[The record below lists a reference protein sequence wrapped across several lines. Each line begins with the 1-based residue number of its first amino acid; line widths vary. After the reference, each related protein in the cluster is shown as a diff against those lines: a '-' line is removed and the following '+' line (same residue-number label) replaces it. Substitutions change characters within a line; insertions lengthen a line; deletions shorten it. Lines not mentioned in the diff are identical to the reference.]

1 MNFVQHRFTLHPRTV
16 GTLRRMVPH
25 FGYGVLGE
33 VMMYKSYSHPKA
45 DGSPEDWADIVV
57 RVTNGTFSIRKD
69 WYIKNGIA
77 WDEDFWQ
84 GYACKFAISMFR
96 MEWCPPGRGLWMM
109 GHQFM
114 YDRGSMALYNCNF
127 TKLTHAFDDDI
138 AWLMDSL
145 MHGCGVGFMAERE
158 DGLKVFKVSES
169 EEYEIPDTRE
179 GWVESVRLQIHSWLY
194 GTPKPIHRY
203 HLIRPAG
210 EIIRSFGGIASGPA
224 PLQRLHEIIDQCF
237 ERYLAGECDTVML
250 KTDLA
255 NAVGVCV
262 VSGNVRRSAELAAG
276 WMDDPTFIDLKDY
289 DKFPYRGEF
298 GWMSNNSV
306 FLEDD
311 TDFDRLDEIAKRVI
325 AKGEPGFIN
334 LQNLKKGRI
343 GKRDGLKKDRAIGL
357 NPCGEIPLEHREVCN
372 VAESNPMACGTPEQW
387 YAACGYATM
396 YMSTVALLPTH
407 QPTTNAV
414 VARNRRIGLSIM
426 NVTGWIAT
434 VGGHNVT
441 RYMRK
446 GYETVTAVNKWLA
459 DEAGVP
465 ESIRKTTIKPGGS
478 VPKMIGETAGCG
490 YPTFEHTL
498 IRFKVGKHHPIAQV
512 LMDVNIPYEQ
522 DLYESDTWVF
532 EIPIVQGPS
541 KPAAKASLYEQAMIV
556 TMVQREWADNAV
568 SNTLYFKPKWVF
580 NKVVKA
586 EEIEYGSTWMFIAE
600 KLMATQEDWVF
611 DGHTKYSGVFD
622 EGVLKEIKRYAFDPN
637 HEEDDILPVLSMIAP
652 LTKSVSLLP
661 HTADGVY
668 AQMPQSG
675 LTVNQYNE
683 RMSALRPIDWSTLKF
698 STPEG
703 EGYCSGGACV
713 RPA

>member
-1 MNFVQHRFTLHPRTV
+1 MSFVSQRFNLHQETAAL
-16 GTLRRMVPH
+16 LRRMVPH

-33 VMMYKSYSHPKA
+33 VMMYKSYSHPKD
-45 DGSPEDWADIVV
+45 DGSPEDWADIVI

-84 GYACKFAISMFR
+84 GYAKKFAVSMFR
-96 MEWCPPGRGLWMM
+96 MEWSPPGRGLWMM

-127 TKLTHAFDDDI
+127 TLITHAIDDDI

-145 MHGCGVGFMAERE
+145 MHGCGVGFSAVR
-158 DGLKVFKVSES
+158 DVIRLIPASGVF
-169 EEYEIPDTRE
+169 EYQIPDTRE

-194 GTPKPIHRY
+194 GTPMPMFDY
-203 HLIRPAG
+203 SLIRPAG
-210 EIIRSFGGIASGPA
+210 SIIKSFGGIASGPD
-224 PLQRLHEIIDQCF
+224 PLIRLHEIVNQCF
-237 ERYLAGECDTVML
+237 DRYSKGKCDSVML

-289 DKFPYRGEF
+289 EKFPYRAEF

-306 FLEDD
+306 YLEDD
-311 TDFDRLDEIAKRVI
+311 TDFDRLGEIARRVI
-325 AKGEPGFIN
+325 KNGEPGFIN

-343 GKRDGLKKDRAIGL
+343 GKNDNAREDAAIGL

-372 VAESNPMACGTPEQW
+372 VAESNPMACATPEQW
-387 YAACGYATM
+387 YDACGYATM

-414 VARNRRIGLSIM
+414 VVRNRRIGLSIM
-426 NVTGWIAT
+426 NVTGWIHTA
-434 VGGHNVT
+434 GGHNVI
-441 RYMRK
+441 RFMREGFK
-446 GYETVTAVNKWLA
+446 RVKSVNEWLA
-459 DEAGVP
+459 AEAGVP
-465 ESIRKTTIKPGGS
+465 ASIRTTTIKPGGS
-478 VPKMIGETAGCG
+478 VPKLIGETAGCG
-490 YPTFEHTL
+490 FPTFKYTL
-498 IRFKVGKHHPIAQV
+498 VRFKVGKFHPIAQV
-512 LMDVNIPYEQ
+512 LIDANVPYEQ
-522 DLYESDTWVF
+522 DLYEQDTWVF

-541 KPAAKASLYEQAMIV
+541 KPATEASLYEQAMIV
-556 TMVQREWADNAV
+556 AMVQREWSDNAV
-568 SNTLYFKPKWVF
+568 SNTLYFKPKWVLT
-580 NKVVKA
+580 KKYEPYDLPLELSHIPERLITSDDGELVIGPVKFV
-586 EEIEYGSTWMFIAE
+586 G
-600 KLMATQEDWVF
+600 K
-611 DGHTKYSGVFD
+611 FD
-622 EGVLKEIKRYAFDPN
+622 EHRHLEEVHLYYYDPN
-637 HEEDDILPVLSMIAP
+637 HEEDDIEPVLSMIAP

-668 AQMPQSG
+668 PQMPQSG
-675 LTVNQYNE
+675 LTQAQYKE
-683 RMSALRPIDWSTLKF
+683 RLAALRPIDWSKLKF

-703 EGYCSGGACV
+703 EGYCSGGACI
-713 RPA
+713 RPI